1 MDLKTWMSVSRSR
14 SNLVAVAA
22 TALLMSSLF
31 ILDHSATE
39 HLAVVRRT
47 AMFMMTVHALFHVMS
62 LVALRSMVLRGVDNA
77 ELALS
82 FYRHPRRISHLD
94 LSVAWIGLFSAAPYL
109 V

>member
-1 MDLKTWMSVSRSR
+1 MDLKTRMSVSRSH

-31 ILDHSATE
+31 ILDHGSME
-39 HLAVVRRT
+39 RLGVVRGT
-47 AMFMMTVHALFHVMS
+47 AVFMIIVHAILHGMS
-62 LVALRSMVLRGVDNA
+62 LFALRSMVLHGVENA

-94 LSVAWIGLFSAAPYL
+94 LSIAWIGLFSAAPYL